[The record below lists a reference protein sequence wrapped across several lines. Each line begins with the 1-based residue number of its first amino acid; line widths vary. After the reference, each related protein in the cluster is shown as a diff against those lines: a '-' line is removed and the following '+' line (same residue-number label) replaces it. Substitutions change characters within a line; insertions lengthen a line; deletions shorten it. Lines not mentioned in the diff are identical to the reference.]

1 MITGTLKNKVDGL
14 WDIFYSG
21 GISNPLKVIEQITY
35 LMFIHDLGD
44 WDETKAKSA
53 SLLNIPYK
61 SIFDGHEDYRWSH
74 LIHMEPVQLK
84 NTVENEIFPLIKTL
98 GGNSKTA
105 FSRYMQNAKFEID
118 SPQKLV
124 AVITYMDDLY
134 KTMKE
139 ELKDQDT
146 MGDIYEYML
155 SKLGSS
161 DKLGQFR
168 TPRHI
173 IRMMV
178 ELIKP
183 TLGDNICDPAC
194 GTAGFL
200 IEAGKYI
207 RENFKN
213 DLLKKEN
220 NQLFNSTMFT
230 GYDTDRTMLE
240 IAAMNLMQHHIEDP
254 NINYKNGLTIP
265 EANQVDEKN
274 KYSVILANP
283 PFKGSLDK
291 NTIHPELIAVAK
303 TSKTELLFI
312 AQFLKL
318 LKIGG
323 RAAVIV
329 PNGVLFGSSKAHTDI
344 RKELIENNCLKAVI
358 SLPSGVF
365 KPYAGVSTAILIF
378 VKTGNGGT
386 DKIWFYDLHS
396 DGYSL
401 DDKRQP
407 IEENDIPDVI
417 KRYGDLINEE
427 KRARTDQSF
436 LVPKEEVAANDY
448 DLSFNKYREV
458 VYEEEQ
464 LPSSEEIMKDLCQLE
479 AEYHKELEI
488 LKQMLEN
495 SYNTDK

>member
-1 MITGTLKNKVDGL
+1 MITGALKNKVDGL

-44 WDETKAKSA
+44 WDEAKAKKA
-53 SLLNIPYK
+53 VILNVPYR
-61 SIFDGHEDYRWSH
+61 SIFDGHEDYRWSR
-74 LIHMEPVQLK
+74 LINMNPDQMK
-84 NTVENEIFPLIKTL
+84 NTVENEIFPMLKTL
-98 GGNSKTA
+98 AGNKKTA

-118 SPQKLV
+118 SAQKLV
-124 AVITYMDDLY
+124 SVVTFMDDLY
-134 KTMKE
+134 KTMEK

-155 SKLGSS
+155 SKLGTS

-183 TLGDNICDPAC
+183 SFSDIICDPAC

-207 RENFKN
+207 KEHYPNE
-213 DLLKKEN
+213 LLKTDIAQK
-220 NQLFNSTMFT
+220 FNSSMFT

-240 IAAMNLMQHHIEDP
+240 IAAMNMMQHHIEDP
-254 NINYKNGLTIP
+254 NIAYKNGLTVP
-265 EANQVDEKN
+265 ESNQIDEKE
-274 KYSVILANP
+274 KYTVVLANP

-291 NTIHPELIAVAK
+291 DTIHPELKAI
-303 TSKTELLFI
+303 TNTTKTELLFI

-323 RAAVIV
+323 KAAVIV
-329 PNGVLFGSSKAHTDI
+329 PNGVLFGSSKAHVTI
-344 RKELIENNCLKAVI
+344 RKELIEHNSLKAVI

-396 DGYSL
+396 DGFSL

-407 IEENDIPDVI
+407 IEDNDIPDVI
-417 KRYGDLINEE
+417 SRYNNLSEEE
-427 KRARTDQSF
+427 KRGRTEQSF
-436 LVPKEEVAANDY
+436 FVQKEEVVANGY
-448 DLSFNKYREV
+448 DLSVNKYKEV
-458 VYEEEQ
+458 IYEQEE
-464 LPSSEEIMKDLCQLE
+464 LPSSEEIMKELCELE
-479 AEYHKELEI
+479 SEYHKELDI
-488 LKQMLEN
+488 LKKMLEN
-495 SYNTDK
+495 SSVKE